1 MKKRNL
7 MIFAGLLGIAALAA
21 FVTRSSW
28 MGSNASAQGP
38 QRPRVV
44 SVELAKAARDLVPVD
59 VDSIGTVTPISSVAL
74 KSRVETT
81 IVSVHFEDGAK
92 VSEGDLLFTLDARQ
106 IDAQIE
112 QAEGMLARDQAQL
125 VGALRDHKRY
135 SDLLGKGATTQVNVD
150 NAKPQADIL
159 IGTIKADQSAL
170 DNLKVQKSFTIIR
183 APFSGR
189 ISAANV
195 KVGNF
200 VRPADLAPLAV
211 INQMAPVYVTF
222 AIPQRVLVDLRE
234 AMAAGASKV
243 IATIPGHQRSEDGK
257 VAMVEN
263 TVDSTTGMVTVRG
276 MMNNENETLWPG
288 TLVNTKLI
296 IRTENSVVVPTV
308 AVQRSQNGTYV
319 FVVRDGVAKVQPV
332 KVDRTFQGT
341 SVISEG
347 LSGDENVVVDG
358 QLLLSDGSRVEPRA
372 RKAGAGGDD
381 ALRTL
386 PRPAGHDD
394 ADHGVDHRLR
404 RVRFPPAAGLG
415 AAAGRFPD
423 HCRERDLAG
432 RQ

>member
-7 MIFAGLLGIAALAA
+7 LFFAGVLGIAALAA

-28 MGSNASAQGP
+28 MGGGANAQGP
-38 QRPRVV
+38 QRPRVI
-44 SVELAKAARDLVPVD
+44 SVALAKAERKPVLVD

-92 VSEGDLLFTLDARQ
+92 VNEGDLLFTLDARQ

-112 QAEGMLARDQAQL
+112 QAEGMIAKDQAQL
-125 VGALRDHKRY
+125 EGAQRDFKRY
-135 SDLLGKGATTQVNVD
+135 TDLVGKGATTQVNVD
-150 NAKPQADIL
+150 NARTSADVL

-170 DNLKVQKSFTIIR
+170 DNLKVQKSFTTIR

-234 AMAAGASKV
+234 AMATGQSRV
-243 IATIPGHQRSEDGK
+243 IATIPGHARSDDGK

-263 TVDSTTGMVTVRG
+263 SVDSTTGMVTVRG
-276 MMNNENETLWPG
+276 IMQNENETLWPG
-288 TLVNTKLI
+288 ILVNTKLV
-296 IRTENSVVVPTV
+296 IRTEDAVTVPTA
-308 AVQRSQNGTYV
+308 AVQRSQSGNYV
-319 FVVRDGVAKVQPV
+319 FVVLDGKAHVQPV
-332 KVDRTFQGT
+332 NVSRTFQGF
-341 SVISEG
+341 SVVATG
-347 LSGDENVVVDG
+347 LSGGEDVIVDG
-358 QLLLSDGSRVEPRA
+358 QLLLSEGTPVAARA
-372 RKAGAGGDD
+372 PKAGA
-381 ALRTL
+381 
-386 PRPAGHDD
+386 
-394 ADHGVDHRLR
+394 
-404 RVRFPPAAGLG
+404 
-415 AAAGRFPD
+415 
-423 HCRERDLAG
+423 
-432 RQ
+432 

>member
-1 MKKRNL
+1 MKKRTL
-7 MIFAGLLGIAALAA
+7 MFFAGALGIAALAA

-28 MGSNASAQGP
+28 TGDGASAQGP
-38 QRPRVV
+38 QRARVI
-44 SVELAKAARDLVPVD
+44 SVELAKAERKPVPVD
-59 VDSIGTVTPISSVAL
+59 VDAIGTVTPISSVAL

-81 IVSVHFEDGAK
+81 IMSVHFEDGAK
-92 VSEGDLLFTLDARQ
+92 VNQGDLLFTLDARQ

-125 VGALRDHKRY
+125 EGAQRDVRRY
-135 SDLLGKGATTQVNVD
+135 SDLIGKGATTQVNLD
-150 NAKPQADIL
+150 NAKTQADIL

-170 DNLKVQKSFTIIR
+170 DNLKVQKSYTTIR

-200 VRPADLAPLAV
+200 VRPADTAPLAV

-234 AMAAGASKV
+234 AMAVGESSV
-243 IATIPGHQRSEDGK
+243 VATIPGHQQSEQGK

-263 TVDSTTGMVTVRG
+263 SVDSTTGMVTVRG
-276 MMNNENETLWPG
+276 IMNNERETLWPG
-288 TLVNTKLI
+288 ILVATKLI

-308 AVQRSQNGTYV
+308 AVQRSQNGNYV

-341 SVISEG
+341 SVIAEG

-372 RKAGAGGDD
+372 RKTGA
-381 ALRTL
+381 
-386 PRPAGHDD
+386 
-394 ADHGVDHRLR
+394 
-404 RVRFPPAAGLG
+404 
-415 AAAGRFPD
+415 
-423 HCRERDLAG
+423 
-432 RQ
+432 